1 MGANRPHPTIRAH
14 VWDAHTLPF
23 ADDSFDAV
31 TFQFASRHLEIK
43 ERLTAPGYCYT
54 GYACSITRIIAF
66 FSSRKS
72 RSSYPY
78 KL

>member
-1 MGANRPHPTIRAH
+1 M
-14 VWDAHTLPF
+14 L
-23 ADDSFDAV
+23 
-31 TFQFASRHLEIK
+31 QFASRHLDIISAFK
-43 ERLTAPGYCYT
+43 ERLTALGYRYT
-54 GYACSITRIIAF
+54 GYTCSITRIIAF

>member
-1 MGANRPHPTIRAH
+1 
-14 VWDAHTLPF
+14 VTL
-23 ADDSFDAV
+23 
-31 TFQFASRHLEIK
+31 QFASRHLEIIRAFK

-54 GYACSITRIIAF
+54 SYNMLHYANYRF
-66 FSSRKS
+66 FSLRKS